1 MDAQSDTHSD
11 IRVPDLR
18 TRTVIPFQVIQR
30 LVSRIAERYQPQ
42 QIILFGTYAYGT
54 PHPESDVDLLV
65 IMDTPLRE
73 IQQMLEI
80 RQFLNPLFGLDLIV
94 YTPQNLAQR
103 LAWGDS
109 FLLEVIERGRV
120 LYPSA

>member
-1 MDAQSDTHSD
+1 
-11 IRVPDLR
+11 
-18 TRTVIPFQVIQR
+18 
-30 LVSRIAERYQPQ
+30 
-42 QIILFGTYAYGT
+42 
-54 PHPESDVDLLV
+54 
-65 IMDTPLRE
+65 MDTPRRE
-73 IQQMLEI
+73 TQQMLEI
-80 RQFLNPLFGLDLIV
+80 RQFLNPLFGMDLIV